1 MSESVVFAVT
11 FLGIDA
17 LNPHFLAIYPNPSQ
31 GVFMVSFETKQDEK
45 YNLSI
50 YNAAGQLIYV
60 EEIVNQ
66 HGAFSKEVVL
76 GKVAAGIYNLRLSNG
91 QTESNTKM
99 IIKN

>member
-1 MSESVVFAVT
+1 
-11 FLGIDA
+11 
-17 LNPHFLAIYPNPSQ
+17 
-31 GVFMVSFETKQDEK
+31 MVSFETKQDEK

-50 YNAAGQLIYV
+50 YNAAGQLIYA

-76 GKVAAGIYNLRLSNG
+76 GKVAAGIYNLRISNG